1 MTDSVSLAVNVPPTA
16 ALVSDER
23 RMDFLPA
30 LFGLSLLI
38 VGEHTVYHFLDR
50 LSPDYGG
57 GFWEFLERDGTPLY
71 LRPASASRF
80 RIRCATNDYE
90 GEVSA
95 DAAGIIATLFAFS
108 HLSFQDRSERM
119 ADAYARLYAFAGDHP
134 EARAIFAA
142 ID

>member
-1 MTDSVSLAVNVPPTA
+1 MTASACFPVNTPLAADLVP
-16 ALVSDER
+16 DER

-30 LFGLSLLI
+30 LFGLSLLM
-38 VGEHTVYHFLDR
+38 VGEHAVYNFLAR

-57 GFWEFLERDGTPLY
+57 GFWDFLELDAAPLY
-71 LRPASASRF
+71 LRPASDGRF
-80 RIRCATNDYE
+80 RIHCETNDYE

-108 HLSFQDRSERM
+108 HLSFRDRSERM
-119 ADAYARLYAFAGDHP
+119 ANAYARLYAFAGDHP
-134 EARAIFAA
+134 EARAIFGA

>member
-1 MTDSVSLAVNVPPTA
+1 MTASASVAVNVPLIA
-16 ALVSDER
+16 DLVSDER

-30 LFGLSLLI
+30 LFGLPLLI

-57 GFWEFLERDGTPLY
+57 GFWDFLERDGTPLY
-71 LRPASASRF
+71 LRPASDGRF
-80 RIRCATNDYE
+80 RIHCTTNDYE

-108 HLSFQDRSERM
+108 HLSFRDRSDRM
-119 ADAYARLYAFAGDHP
+119 ANAYARLYAFAADHA
-134 EARAIFAA
+134 EARAILGA

>member
-1 MTDSVSLAVNVPPTA
+1 MTASTSVTANAPLAATPVPE
-16 ALVSDER
+16 ER

-57 GFWEFLERDGTPLY
+57 GFWEFLEQDGAPLY
-71 LRPASASRF
+71 LRPASEGRF
-80 RIRCATNDYE
+80 RIHCTTNDYE

-108 HLSFQDRSERM
+108 HLSFRDRSERM
-119 ADAYARLYAFAGDHP
+119 ANAYARLYAFAVDHP
-134 EARAIFAA
+134 ESRAIFGA
-142 ID
+142 IN

>member
-1 MTDSVSLAVNVPPTA
+1 MTAAAVNTPPVATLVP
-16 ALVSDER
+16 VER

-30 LFGLSLLI
+30 LFGLSLLT

-57 GFWEFLERDGTPLY
+57 GFWEFLEQDGAPLY
-71 LRPASASRF
+71 LRPASDGRF
-80 RIRCATNDYE
+80 RIRCDTNDYA

-95 DAAGIIATLFAFS
+95 DAAGIIATLFTFS
-108 HLSFQDRSERM
+108 HLSFRDRSDRM
-119 ADAYARLYAFAGDHP
+119 AAAYARLYAFAGDHL
-134 EARAIFAA
+134 EARAILGA